1 MSRKKILL
9 SILAGLSLCLFV
21 GINATAVE
29 NNSSSNSSSYC
40 KYVDINDIEGF
51 EKVDILGSM
60 YDLSLV
66 NPAVVQSAIRTFDE
80 INTGNLSEDDKNK
93 KLKDIKEML
102 DEYFKDPEKFENFP
116 VTLDLGPSS
125 LLREEI
131 KYVQDKIKE
140 LKDEQESIKKTKMEQ
155 RAIDEKVQELQ
166 NEINNLSRWV
176 NYSVVN
182 FNSSKYETTFCDILS
197 LDSSVNV
204 EENLGENVEV
214 LLSSVYVTSDYEDLF
229 RVFVNSNGEFTIE
242 GSEISDADLLEIIK
256 KNLEFENLKVRNL
269 LEEIK
274 AVENSKIAEIEQ
286 EKQIKQLKRE
296 IESVKAYGLSQEI
309 ILLNLERDALEKT
322 KISIEFMEERIN
334 EIDKKI
340 SEKLESLKDFKL
352 NFENNPEYV
361 VKNSDLG
368 KTSSYFG
375 YVLQDENGFGVKV
388 FLDENN
394 KVLIDNIKLAGV
406 ENVTLDVLTSDQKDI
421 LKKVVEE
428 NISKSKESITKLEM
442 RKSEFEA
449 KSDDDTKYYLIDAIS
464 KELSVLNNDIKN
476 YEIILSQI

>member
-1 MSRKKILL
+1 MIRKKILS
-9 SILAGLSLCLFV
+9 SILAGTLLGL
-21 GINATAVE
+21 AVIAPVKAV
-29 NNSSSNSSSYC
+29 NVKSNSGYECTIS
-40 KYVDINDIEGF
+40 DEEINNLKVSDGIE
-51 EKVDILGSM
+51 ILGKK
-60 YDLSLV
+60 YDLSNV
-66 NPAVVQSAIRTFDE
+66 NPSVLKVVAKE
-80 INTGNLSEDDKNK
+80 ISRINSGDLSESDKTK
-93 KLKDIKEML
+93 ALTDIKNIL
-102 DEYFKDPEKFENFP
+102 DDYEKDSKKYENYPETLEY
-116 VTLDLGPSS
+116 GPAT
-125 LLREEI
+125 LLRQDI
-131 KYVQDKIKE
+131 YYVQTKISD
-140 LKDEQESIKKTKMEQ
+140 LKQEQETLKKTKMAEEEINK
-155 RAIDEKVQELQ
+155 RVKELQ
-166 NEINNLSRWV
+166 DKIDKLGGWI
-176 NYSVVN
+176 NYSVSN
-182 FNSSKYETTFCDILS
+182 FSEDSYKQMFCDMELIEENSTNQDVKDVES
-197 LDSSVNV
+197 LIAAVYATSSYDKIFKVSVNSDGTYSV
-204 EENLGENVEV
+204 DGNVEV
-214 LLSSVYVTSDYEDLF
+214 SV
-229 RVFVNSNGEFTIE
+229 GEL
-242 GSEISDADLLEIIK
+242 SEIIE

-274 AVENSKIAEIEQ
+274 AVENSKIAKVEQ
-286 EKQIKQLKRE
+286 EKRIKQLKRE

-322 KISIEFMEERIN
+322 KISIEFMEERLN

-375 YVLQDENGFGVKV
+375 YVLQDGDGFGVKAS
-388 FLDENN
+388 LDEND

>member
-1 MSRKKILL
+1 MIRKKILS
-9 SILAGLSLCLFV
+9 SILAGTLLGL
-21 GINATAVE
+21 AVIAPVKAV
-29 NNSSSNSSSYC
+29 NVKSNSGYECTIS
-40 KYVDINDIEGF
+40 DEEINNLKVSDGIE
-51 EKVDILGSM
+51 ILGKK
-60 YDLSLV
+60 YDLSNV
-66 NPAVVQSAIRTFDE
+66 NPSVLKVVAKE
-80 INTGNLSEDDKNK
+80 ISRINSGDLSESDKTK
-93 KLKDIKEML
+93 ALTDIKNIL
-102 DEYFKDPEKFENFP
+102 DDYEKDSKKYENYPETLEY
-116 VTLDLGPSS
+116 GPAT
-125 LLREEI
+125 LLRQDI
-131 KYVQDKIKE
+131 YYVQTKISD
-140 LKDEQESIKKTKMEQ
+140 LKQEQETLKKTKMAEEEINK
-155 RAIDEKVQELQ
+155 RVKELQ
-166 NEINNLSRWV
+166 DKIDKLGGWI
-176 NYSVVN
+176 NYSVSN
-182 FNSSKYETTFCDILS
+182 FSEDSYKQMFCDMELIEENSTNQDVKDVES
-197 LDSSVNV
+197 LIAAVYATSSYDKIFKVSVNSDGTYSV
-204 EENLGENVEV
+204 DGNVEV
-214 LLSSVYVTSDYEDLF
+214 SV
-229 RVFVNSNGEFTIE
+229 GEL
-242 GSEISDADLLEIIK
+242 SEIIE

-274 AVENSKIAEIEQ
+274 AVENSKIAKVEQ
-286 EKQIKQLKRE
+286 EKRIKQLKRE

-322 KISIEFMEERIN
+322 KISIEFMEERLN

-361 VKNSDLG
+361 VKNFDLG

-375 YVLQDENGFGVKV
+375 YVLQDGDGFGVKAS
-388 FLDENN
+388 LDEND

-428 NISKSKESITKLEM
+428 NISKLKESITKLEM

>member
-1 MSRKKILL
+1 MIRKKILS
-9 SILAGLSLCLFV
+9 SILAGTLLGL
-21 GINATAVE
+21 AVIFPVKAM
-29 NNSSSNSSSYC
+29 NVKSNSGYECTIS
-40 KYVDINDIEGF
+40 DEEINNLKASDGIE
-51 EKVDILGSM
+51 ILGKK
-60 YDLSLV
+60 YDLSNV
-66 NPAVVQSAIRTFDE
+66 NPSVLKTVAKVISR
-80 INTGNLSEDDKNK
+80 INSGDLSESDKTK
-93 KLKDIKEML
+93 ALTDIKNIL
-102 DEYFKDPEKFENFP
+102 DDYEKDSKKYENYPETLEYGPATLLRQDIYYVQTKI
-116 VTLDLGPSS
+116 LDL
-125 LLREEI
+125 
-131 KYVQDKIKE
+131 KQ
-140 LKDEQESIKKTKMEQ
+140 EQETLKKTKMAEEEINK
-155 RAIDEKVQELQ
+155 RVKELQ
-166 NEINNLSRWV
+166 DKIDKLGGWI
-176 NYSVVN
+176 NYSVAN
-182 FNSSKYETTFCDILS
+182 FSEDSYKQMFCDMELIEENSTKQDVKDVES
-197 LDSSVNV
+197 LIAAVYATSSYDKIFKVSVNSDGTYSV
-204 EENLGENVEV
+204 DGDVEV
-214 LLSSVYVTSDYEDLF
+214 SV
-229 RVFVNSNGEFTIE
+229 GEL
-242 GSEISDADLLEIIK
+242 SEIIE

-274 AVENSKIAEIEQ
+274 AVENSKIAKVEQ

-322 KISIEFMEERIN
+322 KISIEFMEERLN

-352 NFENNPEYV
+352 NFENNLEYV

-375 YVLQDENGFGVKV
+375 YVLQDGDSFGVKV
-388 FLDENN
+388 SLDENN

-406 ENVTLDVLTSDQKDI
+406 ENVTLDVLTSEQKST

-449 KSDDDTKYYLIDAIS
+449 KSEDDTKYYLIDAIS
-464 KELSVLNNDIKN
+464 KELSVLKNDIKN

>member
-1 MSRKKILL
+1 MIRKKILS
-9 SILAGLSLCLFV
+9 SILAGTLLGL
-21 GINATAVE
+21 AVIAPVKAV
-29 NNSSSNSSSYC
+29 NVKSNSGYECTIS
-40 KYVDINDIEGF
+40 DEEINNLKVSDGIE
-51 EKVDILGSM
+51 ILGKK
-60 YDLSLV
+60 YDLSNV
-66 NPAVVQSAIRTFDE
+66 NPSVLKVVAKE
-80 INTGNLSEDDKNK
+80 ISRINSGDLSESDKTK
-93 KLKDIKEML
+93 ALTDIKNIL
-102 DEYFKDPEKFENFP
+102 DDYEKDSKKYENYPETLEY
-116 VTLDLGPSS
+116 GPAT
-125 LLREEI
+125 LLRQDI
-131 KYVQDKIKE
+131 YYVQTKISD
-140 LKDEQESIKKTKMEQ
+140 LKQEQETLKKTKMAEEEINK
-155 RAIDEKVQELQ
+155 RVKELQ
-166 NEINNLSRWV
+166 DKIDKLGGWI
-176 NYSVVN
+176 NYSVSN
-182 FNSSKYETTFCDILS
+182 FSEDSYKQMFCDMELIEENSTNQDVKDVES
-197 LDSSVNV
+197 LIAAVYATSSYDKIFKVSVNSDGTYSV
-204 EENLGENVEV
+204 DGNVEV
-214 LLSSVYVTSDYEDLF
+214 SV
-229 RVFVNSNGEFTIE
+229 GEL
-242 GSEISDADLLEIIK
+242 SEIIE

-274 AVENSKIAEIEQ
+274 AVENSKIAKVEQ
-286 EKQIKQLKRE
+286 EKRIKQLKRE

-322 KISIEFMEERIN
+322 KIRIEFMEERLN

-375 YVLQDENGFGVKV
+375 YVLQDGDGFGVKAS
-388 FLDENN
+388 LDEND

>member
-1 MSRKKILL
+1 MIRKKILS
-9 SILAGLSLCLFV
+9 SILAGTLLGL
-21 GINATAVE
+21 AVIAPVKAV
-29 NNSSSNSSSYC
+29 NVKSNSGYECTIS
-40 KYVDINDIEGF
+40 DEEINNLKVSDGIE
-51 EKVDILGSM
+51 ILGKK
-60 YDLSLV
+60 YDLSNV
-66 NPAVVQSAIRTFDE
+66 NPSVLKVVAKE
-80 INTGNLSEDDKNK
+80 ISRINSGDLSESDKTK
-93 KLKDIKEML
+93 ALTDIKNIL
-102 DEYFKDPEKFENFP
+102 DDYEKDSKKYENYPETLEY
-116 VTLDLGPSS
+116 GPAT
-125 LLREEI
+125 LLRQDI
-131 KYVQDKIKE
+131 YYVQTKISD
-140 LKDEQESIKKTKMEQ
+140 LKQEQETLKKTKMAEEEINK
-155 RAIDEKVQELQ
+155 RVKELQ
-166 NEINNLSRWV
+166 DKIDKLGGWI
-176 NYSVVN
+176 NYSVSN
-182 FNSSKYETTFCDILS
+182 FSEDSYKQMFCDMELIEENSTNQDVKDVES
-197 LDSSVNV
+197 LIAAVYATSSYDKIFKVSVNSDGTYSV
-204 EENLGENVEV
+204 DGSVEV
-214 LLSSVYVTSDYEDLF
+214 SV
-229 RVFVNSNGEFTIE
+229 GEL
-242 GSEISDADLLEIIK
+242 SEIIE

-274 AVENSKIAEIEQ
+274 AVENSKIAKVEQ
-286 EKQIKQLKRE
+286 EKRIKQLKRE

-322 KISIEFMEERIN
+322 KISIEFMEERLN

-375 YVLQDENGFGVKV
+375 YVLQDGDGFGVKAS
-388 FLDENN
+388 LDEND

-428 NISKSKESITKLEM
+428 NISNSKESITKLEM

>member
-1 MSRKKILL
+1 MIRKKILS
-9 SILAGLSLCLFV
+9 SILAGTLLGL
-21 GINATAVE
+21 AVIAPVKAV
-29 NNSSSNSSSYC
+29 NVKSNSGYECTIS
-40 KYVDINDIEGF
+40 DEEINNLKVSDGIE
-51 EKVDILGSM
+51 ILGKK
-60 YDLSLV
+60 YDLSNV
-66 NPAVVQSAIRTFDE
+66 NPSVLKVVAKE
-80 INTGNLSEDDKNK
+80 ISRINSGDLSESDKTK
-93 KLKDIKEML
+93 ALTDIKNIL
-102 DEYFKDPEKFENFP
+102 DDYEKDSKKYENYPETLEY
-116 VTLDLGPSS
+116 GPAT
-125 LLREEI
+125 LLRQDI
-131 KYVQDKIKE
+131 YYVQTKISD
-140 LKDEQESIKKTKMEQ
+140 LKQEQETLKKTKMAEEEINK
-155 RAIDEKVQELQ
+155 RVKELQ
-166 NEINNLSRWV
+166 DKIDKLGGWI
-176 NYSVVN
+176 NYSVSN
-182 FNSSKYETTFCDILS
+182 FSEDSYKQMFCDMELIEENSTNQDVKDVEGLIAAVYATS
-197 LDSSVNV
+197 SYDKIFKVSVNSDGTYSV
-204 EENLGENVEV
+204 DGNVEV
-214 LLSSVYVTSDYEDLF
+214 SV
-229 RVFVNSNGEFTIE
+229 GEL
-242 GSEISDADLLEIIK
+242 SEIIE

-274 AVENSKIAEIEQ
+274 AVENSKIAKVEQ
-286 EKQIKQLKRE
+286 EKRIKQLKRE

-322 KISIEFMEERIN
+322 KISIEFMEERLN

-352 NFENNPEYV
+352 NFENNLEYV

-375 YVLQDENGFGVKV
+375 YVLQDGDGFGVKAS
-388 FLDENN
+388 LDEND

-428 NISKSKESITKLEM
+428 NISNSKESITKLEM

>member
-1 MSRKKILL
+1 MIRKKILS
-9 SILAGLSLCLFV
+9 SILAGTLLGL
-21 GINATAVE
+21 AVIAPVKAV
-29 NNSSSNSSSYC
+29 NVKSNSGYECTIS
-40 KYVDINDIEGF
+40 DEEINNLKVSDGIE
-51 EKVDILGSM
+51 ILGKK
-60 YDLSLV
+60 YDLSNV
-66 NPAVVQSAIRTFDE
+66 NPSVLKVVAKE
-80 INTGNLSEDDKNK
+80 ISRINSGDLSESDKTK
-93 KLKDIKEML
+93 ALTDIKNIL
-102 DEYFKDPEKFENFP
+102 DDYEKDSKKYENYPETLEY
-116 VTLDLGPSS
+116 GPAT
-125 LLREEI
+125 LLRQDI
-131 KYVQDKIKE
+131 YYVQTKISD
-140 LKDEQESIKKTKMEQ
+140 LKQEQETLKKTKMAEEEINK
-155 RAIDEKVQELQ
+155 RVKELQ
-166 NEINNLSRWV
+166 DKIDKLGGWI
-176 NYSVVN
+176 NYSVSN
-182 FNSSKYETTFCDILS
+182 FSEDSYKQMFCDMELIEENSTNQDVES
-197 LDSSVNV
+197 LIAAVYATSSYDKIFKVSVNSDGTYSV
-204 EENLGENVEV
+204 DGNVEV
-214 LLSSVYVTSDYEDLF
+214 SV
-229 RVFVNSNGEFTIE
+229 GEL
-242 GSEISDADLLEIIK
+242 SEIIE

-274 AVENSKIAEIEQ
+274 AVENSKIAKVEQ
-286 EKQIKQLKRE
+286 EKRIKQLKRE

-322 KISIEFMEERIN
+322 KISIEFMEERLN

-368 KTSSYFG
+368 KTSIYFG
-375 YVLQDENGFGVKV
+375 YVLQDGDGFGVKAS
-388 FLDENN
+388 LDEND

-428 NISKSKESITKLEM
+428 NISNSKESITKLEM

>member
-1 MSRKKILL
+1 MIRKKILS
-9 SILAGLSLCLFV
+9 SILAGTLLGL
-21 GINATAVE
+21 AVIAPVKAV
-29 NNSSSNSSSYC
+29 NVKSNSGYECTIS
-40 KYVDINDIEGF
+40 DEEINNLKVSDGIE
-51 EKVDILGSM
+51 ILGKK
-60 YDLSLV
+60 YDLSNV
-66 NPAVVQSAIRTFDE
+66 NPSVLKVVAKE
-80 INTGNLSEDDKNK
+80 ISRINSGDLSESDKTK
-93 KLKDIKEML
+93 ALTDIKNIL
-102 DEYFKDPEKFENFP
+102 DDYEKDSKKYENYPETLEY
-116 VTLDLGPSS
+116 GPAT
-125 LLREEI
+125 LLRQDI
-131 KYVQDKIKE
+131 YYVQTKISD
-140 LKDEQESIKKTKMEQ
+140 LKQEQETLKKTKMAEEEINK
-155 RAIDEKVQELQ
+155 RVKELQ
-166 NEINNLSRWV
+166 DKIDKLGGWI
-176 NYSVVN
+176 NYSVSN
-182 FNSSKYETTFCDILS
+182 FSEDSYKQMFCDMELIEENSTNQDVES
-197 LDSSVNV
+197 LIAAVYATSSYDKIFKVSVNSDGTYSV
-204 EENLGENVEV
+204 DGNVEV
-214 LLSSVYVTSDYEDLF
+214 SV
-229 RVFVNSNGEFTIE
+229 GEL
-242 GSEISDADLLEIIK
+242 SEIIE

-274 AVENSKIAEIEQ
+274 AVENSKIAKVEQ
-286 EKQIKQLKRE
+286 EKRIKQLKRE

-322 KISIEFMEERIN
+322 KISIEFMEERLN

-375 YVLQDENGFGVKV
+375 YVLQDGDGFGVKAS
-388 FLDENN
+388 LDEND

-428 NISKSKESITKLEM
+428 NISNSKESITKLEM

>member
-1 MSRKKILL
+1 MIRKKILS
-9 SILAGLSLCLFV
+9 SILAGTLLGL
-21 GINATAVE
+21 AVIAPVKAV
-29 NNSSSNSSSYC
+29 NVKSNSGYECTIS
-40 KYVDINDIEGF
+40 DEEINNLKVSDGIE
-51 EKVDILGSM
+51 ILGKK
-60 YDLSLV
+60 YDLSNV
-66 NPAVVQSAIRTFDE
+66 NPSVLKVVAKE
-80 INTGNLSEDDKNK
+80 ISRINSGDLSESDKTK
-93 KLKDIKEML
+93 ALTDIKNIL
-102 DEYFKDPEKFENFP
+102 DDYEKDSKKYENYPETLEY
-116 VTLDLGPSS
+116 GPAT
-125 LLREEI
+125 LLRQDI
-131 KYVQDKIKE
+131 YYVQTKISD
-140 LKDEQESIKKTKMEQ
+140 LKQEQETLKKTKMAEEEINK
-155 RAIDEKVQELQ
+155 RVKELQ
-166 NEINNLSRWV
+166 DKIDKLGGWI
-176 NYSVVN
+176 NYSVSN
-182 FNSSKYETTFCDILS
+182 FSEDSYKQMFCDMELIQENSTNQDVKDVES
-197 LDSSVNV
+197 LIAAVYATSSYDKIFKVSVNSDGTYSV
-204 EENLGENVEV
+204 DGNVEV
-214 LLSSVYVTSDYEDLF
+214 SV
-229 RVFVNSNGEFTIE
+229 GEL
-242 GSEISDADLLEIIK
+242 SEIIE

-274 AVENSKIAEIEQ
+274 AVENSKIAKVEQ
-286 EKQIKQLKRE
+286 EKRIKQLKRE

-322 KISIEFMEERIN
+322 KISIEFMEERLN

-361 VKNSDLG
+361 VKNFDLG

-375 YVLQDENGFGVKV
+375 YVLQDGDGFGVKAS
-388 FLDENN
+388 LDEND

>member
-1 MSRKKILL
+1 MIRKKILS
-9 SILAGLSLCLFV
+9 SILAGTLLGL
-21 GINATAVE
+21 AVIAPVKAV
-29 NNSSSNSSSYC
+29 NVKSNSGYECTIS
-40 KYVDINDIEGF
+40 DEEINNLKVSDGIE
-51 EKVDILGSM
+51 ILGKK
-60 YDLSLV
+60 YDLSNV
-66 NPAVVQSAIRTFDE
+66 NPSVLKVVAKE
-80 INTGNLSEDDKNK
+80 ISRINSGDLSESDKTK
-93 KLKDIKEML
+93 ALTDIKNIL
-102 DEYFKDPEKFENFP
+102 DDYEKDSKKYENYPETLEY
-116 VTLDLGPSS
+116 GPAT
-125 LLREEI
+125 LLRQDI
-131 KYVQDKIKE
+131 YYVQTKISD
-140 LKDEQESIKKTKMEQ
+140 LKQEQETLKKTKMAEQ
-155 RAIDEKVQELQ
+155 EINKRVKELQ
-166 NEINNLSRWV
+166 DKIDKLGGWI
-176 NYSVVN
+176 NYSVSN
-182 FNSSKYETTFCDILS
+182 FSEDSYKQMFCDMELIEENSTNQDVKDVES
-197 LDSSVNV
+197 LIAAVYATSSYDKIFKVSVNSDGTYSV
-204 EENLGENVEV
+204 DGNVEV
-214 LLSSVYVTSDYEDLF
+214 SV
-229 RVFVNSNGEFTIE
+229 GEL
-242 GSEISDADLLEIIK
+242 SEIIE

-274 AVENSKIAEIEQ
+274 AVENSKIAKVEQ

-322 KISIEFMEERIN
+322 KISIEFMEERLN

-375 YVLQDENGFGVKV
+375 YVLQDGDGFGVKAS
-388 FLDENN
+388 LDEND

-428 NISKSKESITKLEM
+428 NISNSKESITKLEM

>member
-1 MSRKKILL
+1 MSRKKILS
-9 SILAGLSLCLFV
+9 SILAGTLLGLAVIAPVKAMNVKSNDGYECVISDEEINNLKV
-21 GINATAVE
+21 SDGIE
-29 NNSSSNSSSYC
+29 
-40 KYVDINDIEGF
+40 
-51 EKVDILGSM
+51 ILGKK
-60 YDLSLV
+60 YDLSNV
-66 NPAVVQSAIRTFDE
+66 NPSVLKVVAKE
-80 INTGNLSEDDKNK
+80 ISRINSGDLSESDKTK
-93 KLKDIKEML
+93 VLTDIKNIL
-102 DEYFKDPEKFENFP
+102 DDYEKDPKKYENYP
-116 VTLDLGPSS
+116 ETLEYGPAT
-125 LLREEI
+125 LLRQDI
-131 KYVQDKIKE
+131 YYVQTKISD
-140 LKDEQESIKKTKMEQ
+140 LKQEQETLKKTKMAEEEINK
-155 RAIDEKVQELQ
+155 RVKELQ
-166 NEINNLSRWV
+166 DKIDKLGGWI
-176 NYSVVN
+176 NYSVAN
-182 FNSSKYETTFCDILS
+182 FSEDSYKQMFCDMELIEENGTSQDVKEVES
-197 LDSSVNV
+197 LITAVYATNSYNKIFKVSVNSDGTYSV
-204 EENLGENVEV
+204 DGNVEV
-214 LLSSVYVTSDYEDLF
+214 SA
-229 RVFVNSNGEFTIE
+229 GEL
-242 GSEISDADLLEIIK
+242 SEIIE

-269 LEEIK
+269 LEQIK
-274 AVENSKIAEIEQ
+274 VVENSKIAEIEQ

-322 KISIEFMEERIN
+322 KISIEFMEERLN

-406 ENVTLDVLTSDQKDI
+406 ENVTLDVLTSEQKST

-428 NISKSKESITKLEM
+428 KISKSKDEINKLQNLKSQFES
-442 RKSEFEA
+442 
-449 KSDDDTKYYLIDAIS
+449 KSDDDRKYYLIDS
-464 KELSVLNNDIKN
+464 VDKQLRVLNNDIKN

>member
-1 MSRKKILL
+1 MIRKKILS
-9 SILAGLSLCLFV
+9 SILAGTLLGL
-21 GINATAVE
+21 AVIAPVKAV
-29 NNSSSNSSSYC
+29 NVKSNSGYECTIS
-40 KYVDINDIEGF
+40 DEEINNLKVSDGIE
-51 EKVDILGSM
+51 ILGKK
-60 YDLSLV
+60 YDLSNV
-66 NPAVVQSAIRTFDE
+66 NPSVLKVVAKE
-80 INTGNLSEDDKNK
+80 ISRINSGDLSESDKTK
-93 KLKDIKEML
+93 ALTDIKNIL
-102 DEYFKDPEKFENFP
+102 DDYEKDSKKYENYPETLEY
-116 VTLDLGPSS
+116 GPAT
-125 LLREEI
+125 LLRQDI
-131 KYVQDKIKE
+131 YYVQTKISD
-140 LKDEQESIKKTKMEQ
+140 LKQEQETLKKTKMAEEEINK
-155 RAIDEKVQELQ
+155 RVKELQ
-166 NEINNLSRWV
+166 DKIDKLGGWI
-176 NYSVVN
+176 NYSVSN
-182 FNSSKYETTFCDILS
+182 FSEDSYKQMFCDMELIEENSTNQDVKDVES
-197 LDSSVNV
+197 LIAAVYATSSYDKIFKVSVNSDGTYSV
-204 EENLGENVEV
+204 DGNVEV
-214 LLSSVYVTSDYEDLF
+214 SV
-229 RVFVNSNGEFTIE
+229 GEL
-242 GSEISDADLLEIIK
+242 SEIIE

-274 AVENSKIAEIEQ
+274 AVENSKIAKVEQ
-286 EKQIKQLKRE
+286 EKRIKQLKRE

-322 KISIEFMEERIN
+322 KISIEFMEERLN

-375 YVLQDENGFGVKV
+375 YVLQDGDGFGVKAS
-388 FLDENN
+388 LDEND

-421 LKKVVEE
+421 LKKVAEE

>member
-1 MSRKKILL
+1 MIRKKILS
-9 SILAGLSLCLFV
+9 SILAGTLLGL
-21 GINATAVE
+21 AVIAPVKAV
-29 NNSSSNSSSYC
+29 NVKSNSGYECTIS
-40 KYVDINDIEGF
+40 DEEINNLKVSDGIE
-51 EKVDILGSM
+51 ILGKK
-60 YDLSLV
+60 YDLSNV
-66 NPAVVQSAIRTFDE
+66 NPSVLKVVAKE
-80 INTGNLSEDDKNK
+80 ISRINSGDLSESDKTK
-93 KLKDIKEML
+93 ALTDIKNIL
-102 DEYFKDPEKFENFP
+102 DDYEKDSKKYENYPETLEY
-116 VTLDLGPSS
+116 GPAT
-125 LLREEI
+125 LLRQDI
-131 KYVQDKIKE
+131 YYVQTKISD
-140 LKDEQESIKKTKMEQ
+140 LKQEQETLKKTKMAEEEINK
-155 RAIDEKVQELQ
+155 RVKELQ
-166 NEINNLSRWV
+166 DKIDKLGGWI
-176 NYSVVN
+176 NYSVSN
-182 FNSSKYETTFCDILS
+182 FSEDSYKQMFCDMELIEENSTNQDVKDVES
-197 LDSSVNV
+197 LIAAVYATSSHDKIFKVSVNSDGTYSV
-204 EENLGENVEV
+204 DGNVEV
-214 LLSSVYVTSDYEDLF
+214 SV
-229 RVFVNSNGEFTIE
+229 GEL
-242 GSEISDADLLEIIK
+242 SEIIE

-274 AVENSKIAEIEQ
+274 AVENSKIAKVEQ
-286 EKQIKQLKRE
+286 EKRIKQLKRE

-322 KISIEFMEERIN
+322 KISIEFMEERLN

-375 YVLQDENGFGVKV
+375 YVLQDGDGFGVKAS
-388 FLDENN
+388 LDEND

-428 NISKSKESITKLEM
+428 NISNSKESITKLEM